1 MSINGIF
8 PSRAKFVE
16 MSIEKEE
23 KPRLKY
29 FYKSRFGAK
38 GPARPTSDEPSRRET
53 DDFIREILGIGK
65 ESSKAGEPGRSAPDE
80 TS

>member
-1 MSINGIF
+1 MPINGIF
-8 PSRAKFVE
+8 RSRTKFVE

-29 FYKSRFGAK
+29 FYKSRFGAV

-65 ESSKAGEPGRSAPDE
+65 ESSKVREPGRGTSSE